1 MFEWLLSPEALVA
14 LFTLTA
20 LEIVLGIDNIILIS
34 ILVAKLPPKQRQ
46 PGRIIGLSLAM
57 GTRILLLLTLSWM
70 MHLTEPLFELFGK
83 GVSGRDLILFF
94 TNDNLNYNKKHSL
107 FQDECLAFL
116 IFYYLSSEIPN
127 S

>member
-70 MHLTEPLFELFGK
+70 MHLTEPLF
-83 GVSGRDLILFF
+83 
-94 TNDNLNYNKKHSL
+94 
-107 FQDECLAFL
+107 
-116 IFYYLSSEIPN
+116 
-127 S
+127 